1 MHKVKQKICIII
13 QMNQPIGWVKSTLYD
28 WLNKQIDLL
37 GKINPKCVLS
47 YIYPALGLKTTTNQ
61 IGLFLTQCFF
71 RVYCWEKHVYICN
84 MIPLEGVDILA
95 CFLCE
100 QLVAIVVCCI
110 SGDWQRWVCVRET
123 EFNVKNKHLTIHF
136 HTSPI
141 PTFFCSRSWF
151 SLLKLLI

>member
-1 MHKVKQKICIII
+1 
-13 QMNQPIGWVKSTLYD
+13 MNQPISWVKSTLYD
-28 WLNKQIDLL
+28 WLNKQPDLL

-84 MIPLEGVDILA
+84 MIPLEGVDILV